1 MRTKQIKT
9 EKVATRQKAPQK
21 SADQIK
27 KREWLAIRKRAGR
40 KIDPETAE
48 VTWIYAYDF
57 DPYGI
62 EPELPEEYKWVSRNY
77 FARSPGSDIW
87 VWFGDLPIATAKA
100 LWEKRK
106 AKLAFPAGLPPIKED
121 ATEEVSRDSDGNY
134 VVQISESMR
143 QAAIEAAEQ
152 MAKQAEQISGDYIH
166 EADDAPW

>member
-77 FARSPGSDIW
+77 FARSPRSDIW

-106 AKLAFPAGLPPIKED
+106 AKLAFPAGLPPIKDD
-121 ATEEVSRDSDGNY
+121 ATEVSRCDDGSW
-134 VVQISESMR
+134 VVPISESMR
-143 QAAIEAAEQ
+143 QEAIEAAKE
-152 MAKQAEQISGDYIH
+152 MAKLGEEIAGDYYIH
-166 EADDAPW
+166 EADDAP